1 MHYENR
7 QPTEGINVT
16 QESAVIRGLKLT
28 VAAVVLILM
37 LFTVFSV
44 AGGWLARL
52 VPFSVEQK
60 VASFGFSGTP
70 DVGAESTPVDVVEA
84 TAALNDLAQRVM
96 VHMDIPEGM
105 NITVHYIDDDVINA
119 FATLGG
125 HVFFYR
131 GLIERLP
138 HENALAMVM
147 AHEIAHVVHRDP
159 ISGFGGTVSAQV
171 LLSWITGGAIDEI
184 TRFSTQLG
192 TASFTRGMETR
203 ADTTAIDAINRLYG
217 HINGA
222 DELFRALERE
232 SAKDSSRE
240 SWADTFLSTHPMNDD
255 RIAAIETLAR
265 ENEWSRSGEVTPMPA
280 ALVVGA
286 SVVEPPTD

>member
-16 QESAVIRGLKLT
+16 QESAILRAVKLT
-28 VAAVVLILM
+28 VAALVLVLL
-37 LFTVFSV
+37 LFAIFSF
-44 AGGWLARL
+44 AGGWVARWI
-52 VPFSVEQK
+52 PFSVEQK
-60 VASFGFSGTP
+60 VASLGFSESPLGESGT
-70 DVGAESTPVDVVEA
+70 APVDVVEA
-84 TAALNDLAQRVM
+84 TVALNELAQRVM
-96 VHMDIPEGM
+96 LHMDIPEDM
-105 NITVHYIDDDVINA
+105 SITVHYIDDDVINA

-138 HENALAMVM
+138 HENALSMVM

-159 ISGFGGTVSAQV
+159 ISGFGGAVSAQV
-171 LLSWITGGAIDEI
+171 LLSWVTGGAIDEI

-203 ADTTAIDAINRLYG
+203 ADTVAIDAVHRMYG

-222 DELFRALERE
+222 DELFRALVRE
-232 SAKDSSRE
+232 SAKDPGRE
-240 SWADTFLSTHPMNDD
+240 SWADEFLSTHPMNDD
-255 RIAAIETLAR
+255 RIAAIQMLAR
-265 ENEWSRSGEVTPMPA
+265 ENEWLLSGELTPKPA
-280 ALVVGA
+280 ALSGGVA
-286 SVVEPPTD
+286 AIEPQAQ